1 MKRKL
6 LLIFTV
12 ILGIVGSGCSQEVK
26 EEFVGTITEINGL
39 TAIVLAD
46 EGEDIRRSGDLVEVS
61 LSVSDNFEFMVGDRV
76 RVTHKGPVAEKYPL
90 GIETISV
97 DLLERDENPQEEQ
110 EEQEE
115 EEEEDNSAYNMIREY
130 LKEESIKTFSPYYE
144 LLEFRIS
151 DYHEEMVDGNVEA
164 EFLYTIVSKNYDRD
178 PDTAGYIKEAK
189 ESGNENYQLMYDEYL
204 QPSDM
209 NFDFKVVIDEQ
220 DNMTLYSNISPNSVE
235 WEEAKMDDYI
245 LREESSGIVGVG
257 YDLDY
262 KDKIFPGMSDDE
274 VSKVIGKIVKA
285 AREEASNGKKYEI
298 TEESLNELG
307 IKGLD
312 PNYLHMIQISAEQI

>member
-1 MKRKL
+1 MKRNL
-6 LLIFTV
+6 LWIFTIVVGV
-12 ILGIVGSGCSQEVK
+12 IISGCSQEYE
-26 EEFVGTITEINGL
+26 EEFVGTITEIDGL

-46 EGEDIRRSGDLVEVS
+46 EGEDIRSSGDLVEVS

-76 RVTHKGPVAEKYPL
+76 RVVHKGPVQEKYPL

-97 DLLERDENPQEEQ
+97 ELLEREENP
-110 EEQEE
+110 EE
-115 EEEEDNSAYNMIREY
+115 EPEVQDDNTAYNMIREY

-204 QPSDM
+204 QPRDM
-209 NFDFKVVIDEQ
+209 NFDFKVVIDEH
-220 DNMTLYSNISPNSVE
+220 DNITLYSNVSPNSVE
-235 WEEAKMDDYI
+235 WEETKMTDYI
-245 LREESSGIVGVG
+245 LREESSGI
-257 YDLDY
+257 
-262 KDKIFPGMSDDE
+262 
-274 VSKVIGKIVKA
+274 
-285 AREEASNGKKYEI
+285 
-298 TEESLNELG
+298 
-307 IKGLD
+307 
-312 PNYLHMIQISAEQI
+312 

>member
-1 MKRKL
+1 MKNKL
-6 LLIFTV
+6 LMILTV
-12 ILGIVGSGCSQEVK
+12 ILGIVVSGCSQELE
-26 EEFVGTITEINGL
+26 EEFVGTITEISGL

-76 RVTHKGPVAEKYPL
+76 KVTHKGPIQEKYPL

-97 DLLERDENPQEEQ
+97 ELIERDEKPEAKPVEQ
-110 EEQEE
+110 EE
-115 EEEEDNSAYNMIREY
+115 DSAYMKISEY
-130 LKEESIKTFSPYYE
+130 LKGESIEAFSPYYE

-151 DYHEEMVDGNVEA
+151 DYNEEMVDGNVEA

-204 QPSDM
+204 QPKEM
-209 NFDFKVVIDEQ
+209 NFDFKVVMDEQ
-220 DNMTLYSNISPNSVE
+220 DNITLYSNVSPNSVE
-235 WEEAKMDDYI
+235 WEETKMTDYI
-245 LREESSGIVGVG
+245 LRDESSGIVGVG

-262 KDKIFPGMSDDE
+262 KDKIFPEMSDDE
-274 VSKVIGKIVKA
+274 VSKVIGKIVQA
-285 AREEASNGKKYEI
+285 AREEASKDKKFQI
-298 TEESLNELG
+298 TEESLNEYG
-307 IKGLD
+307 IGGLD
-312 PNYLHMIQISAEQI
+312 PDYLHMIQITTEQI